1 MDYTY
6 TEIRNHIL
14 EFEKEGEGWH
24 TVFTI
29 EIYSDDSAVYLID
42 TDDTRIC
49 RFKGLKQFMECKSLY
64 EAKVKYPLGRRVGV

>member
-14 EFEKEGEGWH
+14 EFEKVEEGLH
-24 TVFTI
+24 TVFTL

-42 TDDTRIC
+42 TDR
-49 RFKGLKQFMECKSLY
+49 KS
-64 EAKVKYPLGRRVGV
+64 VV